1 MVPEDRLQNIF
12 SSPRWKEHVAPLSRA
27 LGFSLGAYSDSGAS
41 LLDEDPGPSPFC
53 KPLRDAAAFRTECNT
68 FCRKRALQVLTSKKP
83 HWYVCLAGVMNF
95 ALPVSYLDDQAV
107 ILGQGSF
114 ASYEN
119 YRSYLDLLQTTAPD
133 AAIPVSATLRFT
145 TEQDARN
152 ACLLIERSVELLLHS
167 TQEAVEL
174 HKQVAG
180 LKKIMRS
187 WQGIGGKG
195 EGLAPEYLAR
205 TIMSIIDIRLAAV
218 LTLDRGSRRYV
229 ASPCA
234 GTPASA
240 EGIFELDAG
249 GPVVGSLRSG
259 EPFVVTAKLT
269 VRPETA
275 KWSEAAARYFFPI
288 WVKGD
293 LESILLVDD
302 GLMMESDLQIVQSLC
317 RQTGKIIENKRLHQ
331 DLSWKFSRIASITE
345 LSRELSNIDSHEAL
359 LRSVLER
366 SAKLLMAE
374 QGSLMMLD
382 QETDAL
388 LIEAKMGSSGAAA
401 TRVRIPRG
409 EGIAGRVAEKGEPF
423 LVENVESDPRIG
435 KKNRENYR
443 TRSFISV
450 PLMIGERT
458 IGVLNLADKTTG
470 EVFDRDDLNLIQS
483 FATHAAV
490 VLERSTLSHQTERLR
505 KLTITDPLTG
515 LLNRRY
521 FQERLEEEVARSL
534 RHDRS
539 LSLLMLD
546 VDGFKSFNDTYGHP
560 AGDEALRL
568 VGEALL
574 RIVRHMDV
582 VARFG
587 GDEFV
592 VILPETDGN
601 AAMLIAERIRE
612 EVAAALTGSR
622 SARLSAAAAVT
633 VSAGIASYEGPG
645 ESGEQLL
652 ERADQALY
660 KAKAGGRNRV
670 EVSS

>member
-1 MVPEDRLQNIF
+1 
-12 SSPRWKEHVAPLSRA
+12 
-27 LGFSLGAYSDSGAS
+27 
-41 LLDEDPGPSPFC
+41 
-53 KPLRDAAAFRTECNT
+53 
-68 FCRKRALQVLTSKKP
+68 
-83 HWYVCLAGVMNF
+83 MNF

-133 AAIPVSATLRFT
+133 AALPVSATLRFT

-167 TQEAVEL
+167 TQEASEL
-174 HKQVAG
+174 KKTVVG

-187 WQGIGGKG
+187 WPGIGGKG
-195 EGLAPEYLAR
+195 EGLAPENLAR
-205 TIMSIIDIRLAAV
+205 TIMSIIDIKRAAV
-218 LTLDRGSRRYV
+218 LTLDHGRQRYV
-229 ASPCA
+229 ASQCA

-240 EGIFELDAG
+240 DGNIELDASDQ
-249 GPVVGSLRSG
+249 VVGSLRNG

-269 VRPETA
+269 VRPEA
-275 KWSEAAARYFFPI
+275 ACRSEAAARYFFPI
-288 WVKGD
+288 WVRGG
-293 LESILLVDD
+293 LENILLVDD
-302 GLMMESDLQIVQSLC
+302 GLMMESDLQTIQSLC
-317 RQTGKIIENKRLHQ
+317 HQTSKSIENKRLHQ
-331 DLSWKFSRIASITE
+331 DLSWKFSRIASVTE
-345 LSRELSNIDSHEAL
+345 VSRELSNIDSYEAL

-374 QGSLMMLD
+374 QGSLMLLD

-388 LIEAKMGSSGAAA
+388 LVKAQMGGSGAAA
-401 TRVRIPRG
+401 ARVRIPRG

-450 PLMIGERT
+450 PLMIGDRT

-470 EVFDRDDLNLIQS
+470 EVFNRDDLNLIQS

-490 VLERSTLSHQTERLR
+490 VLERSTLSRQTEHLR

-534 RHDRS
+534 RHNRS

-546 VDGFKSFNDTYGHP
+546 VDGFKRFNDTYGHT

-582 VARFG
+582 VSRFG

-592 VILPETDGN
+592 VILPETDSQ
-601 AAMLIAERIRE
+601 AAMHIAERIRE
-612 EVAAALTGSR
+612 EVAAAVTASR

-633 VSAGIASYEGPG
+633 VSTGIASYEGQG
-645 ESGEQLL
+645 ESGELLL

-670 EVSS
+670 EVYS